1 MLKFIRKYKDFSLI
15 TLGNF
20 LFQCGF
26 TSFFL
31 LPLLIDGLGGDAA
44 DIGYVMGIFGVASVG
59 TALISGFLIDRYG
72 QRIFMLLGSLLMFLS
87 SILHLFIVDIGLGM
101 YILRLLQGVAFGLFF
116 TSAATAV
123 SYTVP
128 REIRHSC
135 LTTFGITT
143 IACFAIGPFFG
154 EILIE
159 ELGYYAFFIYA
170 SSYQIIAF
178 ILCFF
183 SKETNRGESTGP
195 IFQGFFT
202 ILFSDRFSVLFLMNL
217 MIAVSLGALV
227 HFFHVHLQEYDLN
240 MGTFF
245 VIFAVMAVLIR
256 LFAGRVSDVIER
268 RKIALPALFLLVLSM
283 PLAFFVSSF
292 AQLVLFSLVFSIGY
306 GFAYPTINT
315 MVIDRAR
322 AGERGTAV
330 GIFNMSYGTGINS
343 SAIILGLIVRDYGF
357 FSMYLSTALF
367 LVAGCVIFAYKYYI
381 TAIMGEQPALE

>member
-1 MLKFIRKYKDFSLI
+1 MLEFIRKYRDFSLI
-15 TLGNF
+15 TLANF
-20 LFQCGF
+20 FFQCGF
-26 TSFFL
+26 TTFFL
-31 LPLLIDGLGGDAA
+31 LPLLINDLGGDAA
-44 DIGYVMGIFGVASVG
+44 SIGYVMGIFGVASVG
-59 TALISGFLIDRYG
+59 TALVSGFLIDRYG
-72 QRIFMLLGSLLMFLS
+72 QKIFMLIGSFLMFLS
-87 SILHLFIVDIGLGM
+87 SILHLFVVDIGLVI

-128 REIRHSC
+128 KEIRHSC

-159 ELGYYAFFIYA
+159 DFGYHAFFIYA
-170 SSYQIIAF
+170 SGYQVIAF
-178 ILCFF
+178 LLCFF
-183 SKETNRGESTGP
+183 SKETNRGKSTGS
-195 IFQGFFT
+195 IFQGFFK
-202 ILFSDRFSVLFLMNL
+202 ILFSDTFSVLFLMNL

-227 HFFHVHLQEYDLN
+227 HFFHVHLQQYDLH

-256 LFAGRVSDVIER
+256 FFGGKVSDVIER

-292 AQLVLFSLVFSIGY
+292 SQLVLFSLVFSIGY

-343 SAIILGLIVRDYGF
+343 SAIVLGLIVRDYGF

>member
-1 MLKFIRKYKDFSLI
+1 MLEFIRKYRDFSLI
-15 TLGNF
+15 TLGNL

-26 TSFFL
+26 TTFFL
-31 LPLLIDGLGGDAA
+31 LPLFITDLGGDVAS
-44 DIGYVMGIFGVASVG
+44 IGYVMGIFGVASVG
-59 TALISGFLIDRYG
+59 TALVSGFLIDRYG

-87 SILHLFIVDIGLGM
+87 SILYLFIVDIGLGI
-101 YILRLLQGVAFGLFF
+101 YVLRLLQGIALGLFF

-143 IACFAIGPFFG
+143 IVCFAIGPFFG

-159 ELGYYAFFIYA
+159 ELGYRAFFIYA
-170 SSYQIIAF
+170 SSYQVIVF
-178 ILCFF
+178 VLCFF
-183 SKETNRGESTGP
+183 SKETNRSESTGP
-195 IFQGFFT
+195 IFQGFLS

-227 HFFHVHLQEYDLN
+227 HFFHVHLQQYDLH

-245 VIFAVMAVLIR
+245 VIFAVMAIFIR
-256 LFAGRVSDVIER
+256 FFGGKVSDFIER

-283 PLAFFVSSF
+283 PIAFFVSSF
-292 AQLVLFSLVFSIGY
+292 EQLVLFSLVFSIGY

-315 MVIDRAR
+315 MVIDRAH

-367 LVAGCVIFAYKYYI
+367 LVAGCVIFTYKYYI
-381 TAIMGEQPALE
+381 TAIMGEQSALE

>member
-1 MLKFIRKYKDFSLI
+1 MLEFIRKYRDFSLI

-26 TSFFL
+26 TTFFL
-31 LPLLIDGLGGDAA
+31 LPLFIKDLGGDEAV
-44 DIGYVMGIFGVASVG
+44 IGYVMGIFGVASVG
-59 TALISGFLIDRYG
+59 TALVSGFLIDRYG
-72 QRIFMLLGSLLMFLS
+72 QRIFMLIGSVLMFLS
-87 SILHLFIVDIGLGM
+87 SILHLFVVDINLLM
-101 YILRLLQGVAFGLFF
+101 YVLRLLQGVAFGLFF

-159 ELGYYAFFIYA
+159 ELGYHAFFLYA
-170 SSYQIIAF
+170 SGYQVIVF
-178 ILCFF
+178 LLCYL
-183 SKETNRGESTGP
+183 SKETDRGKFAGH
-195 IFQGFFT
+195 IFQGFFKV
-202 ILFSDRFSVLFLMNL
+202 LFSDRFSVLFLMNL

-227 HFFHVHLQEYDLN
+227 HFFHIHLGKEGFHI
-240 MGTFF
+240 GTFF

-256 LFAGRVSDVIER
+256 AFGGRVSDVIER
-268 RKIALPALFLLVLSM
+268 RKIALPALFLLVISM
-283 PLAFFVSSF
+283 PMAFFVGTF
-292 AQLVLFSLVFSIGY
+292 PQLVLFSLVFSIGY

-315 MVIDRAR
+315 MVIDRAHT
-322 AGERGTAV
+322 GERGTAV

-343 SAIILGLIVRDYGF
+343 SAIILGLIARDYGF

-367 LVAGCVIFAYKYYI
+367 LIVGCVIFAYKYYI

>member
-1 MLKFIRKYKDFSLI
+1 MLEFIRKYRDFSLI

-31 LPLLIDGLGGDAA
+31 LPLLINDLGGDAA
-44 DIGYVMGIFGVASVG
+44 SIGYVMGIFGVASVG
-59 TALISGFLIDRYG
+59 TALVSGFLIDRYG
-72 QRIFMLLGSLLMFLS
+72 QRIFMLIGSFLMFLS
-87 SILHLFIVDIGLGM
+87 SILHLFIVDIGLAI

-159 ELGYYAFFIYA
+159 ELGYRAFFIYA
-170 SSYQIIAF
+170 SSYQVIAF
-178 ILCFF
+178 LLCFF
-183 SKETNRGESTGP
+183 SKETNRGESTGS

-202 ILFSDRFSVLFLMNL
+202 ILFSERFRVLFLMNL

-227 HFFHVHLQEYDLN
+227 HFFHVHLEEYGFHI
-240 MGTFF
+240 GTFF
-245 VIFAVMAVLIR
+245 VIFAVVAVLIR
-256 LFAGRVSDVIER
+256 LSSGRVSDVIER

-283 PLAFFVSSF
+283 PLAFFVSSYS
-292 AQLVLFSLVFSIGY
+292 QLVLFSLVFSIGY

-343 SAIILGLIVRDYGF
+343 SAIVLGLIVRDYGF